1 MVARPMFIIQKA
13 LDIITPIVRNR
24 MKELEQVKKEIE
36 ANQLIIDQA
45 YESNAILQEKLEI
58 LKLANWQPDDG
69 NFIIDSTGE
78 IFDKSIWNIDCPEQ
92 KLAVE
97 FGTVRTTNTR
107 AQNAVKNMK
116 RFNRL
121 SCFMGD
127 TQPILEFSPISCA
140 LVFYD
145 YDETKIETLKK
156 ILDIKGEL

>member
-1 MVARPMFIIQKA
+1 MFFIQRV
-13 LDIITPIVRNR
+13 LDIIIQTVRNR
-24 MKELEQVKKEIE
+24 MLELEQVKKEIE
-36 ANQLIIDQA
+36 ANQLIIDRA
-45 YESNAILQEKLEI
+45 IESNFILQETLDR
-58 LKLANWQPDDG
+58 LKLSNWQPDDG
-69 NFIIDSTGE
+69 NFIIDSTGDV
-78 IFDKSIWNIDCPEQ
+78 FDKSIWNIDCPEQ

-127 TQPILEFSPISCA
+127 TQPILEHSEISVA

-145 YDETKIETLKK
+145 YDSNKIEMLKK
-156 ILDIKGEL
+156 ILDLKGEL